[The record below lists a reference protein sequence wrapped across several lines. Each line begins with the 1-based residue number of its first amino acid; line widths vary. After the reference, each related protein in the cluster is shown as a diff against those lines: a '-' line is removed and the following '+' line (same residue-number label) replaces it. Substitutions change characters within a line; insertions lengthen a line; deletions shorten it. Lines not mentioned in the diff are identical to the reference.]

1 MDRVLRPFFRGL
13 SINSFESVYCMVAPE
28 WQACHEDLLADVF
41 DEGTIV

>member
-13 SINSFESVYCMVAPE
+13 SINSFESVYCMEVPM
-28 WQACHEDLLADVF
+28 WQACYEDLLVDVF